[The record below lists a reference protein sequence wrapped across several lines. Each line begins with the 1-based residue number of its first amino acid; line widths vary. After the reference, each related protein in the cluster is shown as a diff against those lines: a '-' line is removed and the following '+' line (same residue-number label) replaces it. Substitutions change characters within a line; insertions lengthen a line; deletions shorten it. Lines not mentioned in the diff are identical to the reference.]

1 MAVARYCRVLSGAGC
16 GAGRVLALTTVGHPS
31 QSKPSQAKPICR
43 QVGSIIAPEI
53 VYAGVADLNAAATA
67 TLFCDYPSLRPP
79 PSAELS
85 EMRALTAE
93 LREDVAK
100 LHEVRD
106 LPPPRRPQC

>member
-1 MAVARYCRVLSGAGC
+1 MGTF
-16 GAGRVLALTTVGHPS
+16 GRWLLCWASTRIDLGQPS
-31 QSKPSQAKPICR
+31 QAKPSQAKPICR

-100 LHEVRD
+100 LHEVGD
-106 LPPPRRPQC
+106 LRCAAAQRGCHRPQC

>member
-1 MAVARYCRVLSGAGC
+1 MVLSGTF
-16 GAGRVLALTTVGHPS
+16 GRWLRCWASTAFFDLG
-31 QSKPSQAKPICR
+31 QPSQAKPICR

-100 LHEVRD
+100 LHEVGD
-106 LPPPRRPQC
+106 LRCAAAQRGCHRPQC